1 MLLLHSSCK
10 LHLDLAVSE
19 TSSDRQLRAS
29 SPNLKMQK
37 PLGFKTIAL
46 IIDKGIRLYAYVND
60 CRYYCQGFGSGFWPN
75 SDPGLCASNEGRFY
89 AMNILD
95 NFKILL
101 FWCHAFG
108 VKTSSVSL

>member
-46 IIDKGIRLYAYVND
+46 IIDKCID
-60 CRYYCQGFGSGFWPN
+60 
-75 SDPGLCASNEGRFY
+75 
-89 AMNILD
+89 
-95 NFKILL
+95 
-101 FWCHAFG
+101 
-108 VKTSSVSL
+108 